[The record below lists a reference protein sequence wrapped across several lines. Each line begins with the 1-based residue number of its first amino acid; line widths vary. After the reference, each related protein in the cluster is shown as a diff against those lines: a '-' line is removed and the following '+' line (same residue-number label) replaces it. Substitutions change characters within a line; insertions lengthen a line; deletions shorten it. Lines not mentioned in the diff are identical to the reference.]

1 MKNTSLFT
9 MIGKHF
15 GFSRNTKHH
24 VFFAAGGLFVLGVEI
39 LPAEIVFSGDK
50 NIAIPSNF
58 DGVYINVVNGLTG
71 SSNLADW
78 DINPFF
84 GGLFIANSPR
94 FQPVRAGEGQE
105 DPLIR
110 LAGASLVGGALTY
123 SSDWG
128 GSGPEG
134 GGGHLGAETLQFTEG
149 QAGYL
154 GFKIVSENATS
165 SYGWMRVTLS
175 ENGANGVIHSW
186 AYENSGGSIL
196 TGATGEANQRVV
208 TGIQAPISASNAGDS
223 IILAAGG
230 EITFN
235 DGAQQGDF
243 SGNLEG
249 AGMIKIA
256 GAGGLR
262 LSGTNSFSGIAAV
275 IDGSKVIVTSKD
287 NLGNAEV
294 NLGAASALV
303 FESLS
308 SNNGEGNTFSNTIA
322 IDSGTATLRNSGNGL
337 VEVSGS
343 ITGSGGIIKDGEGEM
358 EISGSNSYSGS
369 TTVNTGKLVI
379 NGNISSSMLT
389 TVNTGA
395 SIGGAG
401 SVGALT
407 VSDGATLSPGNSPGN
422 LTVSGEFTVAGN
434 YSWELA
440 SLSTTGPGTNYDTI
454 TILVGDALIL
464 SSAMMVLSLGDQAP
478 SNHEFWQTEQVWEG
492 IINNIGTGSL
502 IGNFGPIDNSAW
514 SRLGSFSTIL
524 SGNDM
529 NLVWTVIPEP
539 SAAIVAGLGVI
550 GLLIRRTRNPRTRRR
565 MQSQE

>member
-1 MKNTSLFT
+1 MKNSALFT

-15 GFSRNTKHH
+15 GFSRNRKHH

-71 SSNLADW
+71 SSDLADW

-110 LAGASLVGGALTY
+110 LAGATSVGGALTY

-128 GSGPEG
+128 GSGAEG
-134 GGGHLGAETLQFTEG
+134 GVGHLGAETLQFAEG
-149 QAGYL
+149 QPGYL
-154 GFKIVSENATS
+154 GFKIVSENAAS

-208 TGIQAPISASNAGDS
+208 TGIQAPISASTAGDS

-230 EITFN
+230 EITFD

-249 AGMIKIA
+249 GGMIRIA

-262 LSGTNSFSGIAAV
+262 LSGTNSFSGTASV
-275 IDGSKVIVTSKD
+275 SEGSKVIVTSKD
-287 NLGNAEV
+287 NLGNADV
-294 NLGAASALV
+294 KLSAASALV

-308 SNNGEGNTFSNTIA
+308 SNDGEGNTFSNSIT
-322 IDSGTATLRNSGNGL
+322 IDSGTATLRNSGNGI
-337 VEVSGS
+337 VEVTGS
-343 ITGSGGIIKDGEGEM
+343 ISGSGGIIKDGEGEM
-358 EISGSNSYSGS
+358 EISGINSYSGT
-369 TTVNTGKLVI
+369 TTVNAGKLAI
-379 NGNISSSMLT
+379 NGNISTSMLT

-395 SIGGAG
+395 SIGGSG
-401 SVGALT
+401 IVGALT

-422 LTVSGEFTVAGN
+422 LTVSGDFTVAGN

-440 SLSTTGPGTNYDTI
+440 SLSTADPGTNYDTI
-454 TILVGDALIL
+454 TVPVGDALIL
-464 SSAMMVLSLGDQAP
+464 SGAMMVLNLGDHAP
-478 SNHEFWQTEQVWEG
+478 SNNEFWQTEQVWEG
-492 IINNIGTGSL
+492 IINHTGMGSL
-502 IGNFGPIDNSAW
+502 IGNFEPIDNSAW
-514 SRLGSFSTIL
+514 STLGSFATML
-524 SGNDM
+524 AGNDI
-529 NLVWTVIPEP
+529 NLVWSVVPEP
-539 SAAIVAGLGVI
+539 SAVIVASLGVI
-550 GLLIRRTRNPRTRRR
+550 GLLVRRTRNPRTLRRI
-565 MQSQE
+565 QSLE

>member
-1 MKNTSLFT
+1 MNNSALLTR
-9 MIGKHF
+9 IGEYF
-15 GFSRNTKHH
+15 GFSRNRKNH
-24 VFFAAGGLFVLGVEI
+24 VFFAVGGLLFFGVEI

-58 DGVYINVVNGLTG
+58 DGVHINIVNGSTG
-71 SSNLADW
+71 SSANLVDW

-94 FQPVRAGEGQE
+94 FQPVRVGDGQE
-105 DPLIR
+105 DAITR
-110 LAGASLVGGALTY
+110 LAGATFVGGALTY

-128 GSGPEG
+128 GSGAEG
-134 GGGHLGAETLQFTEG
+134 GGGHLGVGTLQFTEG

-154 GFKIVSENATS
+154 GFKIVSENAAS

-186 AYENSGGSIL
+186 AYENGGGSIL

-208 TGIQAPISASNAGDS
+208 TGIQAPVSARDAGDS
-223 IILAAGG
+223 IILGAGG
-230 EITFN
+230 EITFD

-243 SGNLEG
+243 SGKLEG
-249 AGMIKIA
+249 GGKIKIT

-262 LSGTNSFSGIAAV
+262 LSGTNSFSGTASV
-275 IDGSKVIVTSKD
+275 DEGSRVIVTSKD

-294 NLGAASALV
+294 KLATASALV
-303 FESLS
+303 FESLA
-308 SNNGEGNTFSNTIA
+308 SNNGNTNTFSNPITIGNG
-322 IDSGTATLRNSGNGL
+322 IATLRNTGNGL

-343 ITGSGGIIKDGEGEM
+343 ISGTGGIIKDGEGEM
-358 EISGSNSYSGS
+358 ELSGSNSYSGI

-379 NGNISSSMLT
+379 NGNISTSMLT

-395 SIGGAG
+395 TIGGSG

-422 LTVSGEFTVAGN
+422 LTVSGDFTFSGN

-440 SLSTTGPGTNYDTI
+440 SLSTTGPGMNYDTI

-464 SSAMMVLSLGDQAP
+464 SNAMFILSLGENVP
-478 SNHEFWQTEQVWEG
+478 SINEFWQTERVWEG
-492 IINNIGTGSL
+492 IINNTGTGSL
-502 IGNFGPIDNSAW
+502 IGNFEPINNSAW
-514 SRLGSFSTIL
+514 STLGSFSTML
-524 SGNDM
+524 SGNNMD
-529 NLVWTVIPEP
+529 LVWTAIPEP
-539 SAAIVAGLGVI
+539 SAAIVASLGVI
-550 GLLIRRTRNPRTRRR
+550 GLLIRRTRDPRTLK
-565 MQSQE
+565 

>member
-1 MKNTSLFT
+1 MKNSALFT
-9 MIGKHF
+9 RIGDYF
-15 GFSRNTKHH
+15 GFSRNRKNH
-24 VFFAAGGLFVLGVEI
+24 VTFAVGGLLFFGVEI
-39 LPAEIVFSGDK
+39 LPAEIVFSGHK

-58 DGVYINVVNGLTG
+58 DGVHINILNGLTG
-71 SSNLADW
+71 SSDLADW

-94 FQPVRAGEGQE
+94 FQPVRVGEGQE
-105 DPLIR
+105 DAIIR
-110 LAGASLVGGALTY
+110 LAGATFVGGALTY

-128 GSGPEG
+128 GSGAEG
-134 GGGHLGAETLQFTEG
+134 GGGHLGVGTLQFAEG

-154 GFKIVSENATS
+154 GFKIVSESAAS

-186 AYENSGGSIL
+186 AYENGGGSIL
-196 TGATGEANQRVV
+196 TGATGEANQQVV
-208 TGIQAPISASNAGDS
+208 TEIQAPISASNAKDS

-230 EITFN
+230 EITFD
-235 DGAQQGDF
+235 DGAQQGEF
-243 SGNLEG
+243 SGSIEG
-249 AGMIKIA
+249 GGVIKIA

-262 LSGTNSFSGIAAV
+262 LSGTNSFSGTASV
-275 IDGSKVIVTSKD
+275 TEGSKVIVTSKD

-303 FESLS
+303 FDSLS
-308 SNNGEGNTFSNTIA
+308 SNNGEGNTFSNSIT

-358 EISGSNSYSGS
+358 EISGINSYSGS
-369 TTVNTGKLVI
+369 TIVNTGKLVI
-379 NGNISSSMLT
+379 NGNISTSTLT

-395 SIGGAG
+395 SIGGSG

-434 YSWELA
+434 YVWELA

-454 TILVGDALIL
+454 NVPVGDVLIL

-502 IGNFGPIDNSAW
+502 IGNFKPIDNSAW
-514 SRLGSFSTIL
+514 ATLGSFSTML

-529 NLVWTVIPEP
+529 NLVWTVVPEP
-539 SAAIVAGLGVI
+539 SAAIFAGLGVI
-550 GLLIRRTRNPRTRRR
+550 GLLVRRTRNPRTLRR
-565 MQSQE
+565 MQTHE